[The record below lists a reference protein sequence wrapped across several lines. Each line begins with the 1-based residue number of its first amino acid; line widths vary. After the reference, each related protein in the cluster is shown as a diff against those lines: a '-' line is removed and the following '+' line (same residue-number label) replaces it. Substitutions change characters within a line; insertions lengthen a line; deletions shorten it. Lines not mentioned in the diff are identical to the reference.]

1 MSPVLGRSCQGTSF
15 DSSTGPPGRAIPPFG
30 SSGAGCTAWSGSSTR
45 WRAPHTRWPISSKI
59 RSSWMERYYDRSREG
74 GLPRRPTRTAWRGP
88 WNGSAATGQQL
99 NTAATILTSVAE
111 VRALT
116 DVILAGACRTPV
128 GKYGR
133 AFRNVEAVK
142 LGSTVVAEAVNRS
155 GLVPADIEEVLMG
168 NVIAAGLGQNPARQ
182 AALFAG
188 LPERVGAVTVNKV
201 CGSGLQTVMFATD
214 MIRSGSGEILLAGGM
229 ESMSR
234 APYLVKEAR
243 WGIGINN
250 VPFLDAMVNDGL
262 WDAYNQYHMGIT
274 GEIVAEKFHVTRE
287 EMDRFALESQQRAA
301 SATQEGRFKE
311 QIIPVDVPGAGRVE
325 IDEGIRTDTSM
336 EKLAKLPPVFREGGQ
351 VTAGNASQLSDG
363 AAAMVVMSEK
373 AADRHGVT
381 PLARV
386 VDYGTVGVKP
396 ELVME
401 APIAGVRKLLK
412 KTGLSIDD
420 IDLFEHNEAYAAAS
434 VTVMRELGIPPEKFN
449 VNGGAVAL
457 GHPIGCSGA
466 RVLTTLVYAMKDRGA
481 KRGLATLCLGGGNA
495 VSMIIERP

>member
-1 MSPVLGRSCQGTSF
+1 
-15 DSSTGPPGRAIPPFG
+15 
-30 SSGAGCTAWSGSSTR
+30 
-45 WRAPHTRWPISSKI
+45 
-59 RSSWMERYYDRSREG
+59 
-74 GLPRRPTRTAWRGP
+74 
-88 WNGSAATGQQL
+88 
-99 NTAATILTSVAE
+99 
-111 VRALT
+111 
-116 DVILAGACRTPV
+116 V

-142 LGSTVVAEAVNRS
+142 LGSTAIAEAVNRA

-168 NVIAAGLGQNPARQ
+168 NVISAGLGQNPARQ
-182 AALFAG
+182 AALAAG
-188 LPERVGAVTVNKV
+188 LPDRVGAVTINKV
-201 CGSGLQTVMFATD
+201 CGSGLQAVMFAAD
-214 MIRSGSGEILLAGGM
+214 MIRAGSADVLLAGGM

-250 VPFLDAMVNDGL
+250 VPFIDAMVHDGL
-262 WDAYNQYHMGIT
+262 WDAYNQFHMGVT
-274 GEIVAEKFHVTRE
+274 GEIVAERFKISRE
-287 EMDRFALESQQRAA
+287 DMDRFALESHRRAA

-311 QIIPVDVPGAGRVE
+311 QVVPVEVPGAGRVDV
-325 IDEGIRTDTSM
+325 DEGIRVDTSL
-336 EKLAKLPPVFREGGQ
+336 EKLSKLPPVFREGGQ

-363 AAAMVVMSEK
+363 GAAMVVLSRE

-386 VDYGTVGVKP
+386 VAYNTVGVKP
-396 ELVME
+396 EWVME
-401 APIAGVRKLLK
+401 APIPGVRKLLK
-412 KTGLSIDD
+412 KTGLSVDD

-434 VTVMRELGIPPEKFN
+434 LGVMRELGIPQEKFN

-466 RVLTTLVYAMKDRGA
+466 RILTTLAYAMKDRGA